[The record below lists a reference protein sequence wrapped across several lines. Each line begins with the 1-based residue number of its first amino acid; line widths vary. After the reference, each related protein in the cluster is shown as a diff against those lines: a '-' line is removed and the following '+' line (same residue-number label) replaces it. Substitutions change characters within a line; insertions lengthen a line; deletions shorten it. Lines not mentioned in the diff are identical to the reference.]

1 MISGRMDQKPPL
13 LARLIGL
20 TVAVEPRELKAVVL
34 AFLFN
39 FVLLGSYYILRPVRD
54 TMATVFGVQ
63 ALQDLFTGTFVITLI
78 LAPVFA
84 WCATK
89 VKLARLLPG
98 VFWIL
103 LINILIFYVFFR
115 LVPQN
120 RWLAAAFYWWL
131 SVVNLFLISMFWAFM
146 ADVFSPAQAT
156 RLFAFIAAGGSIG
169 AIAGPLVTRSLAGI
183 VGVSGLLLVA
193 GAGFL
198 CVIALIHAL
207 MREKEKLRAR
217 DEQAQQT
224 TLDHNLPGNPLR
236 GFALLLKSPFL
247 LNQAAFMLLMTWI
260 ATIFYFLQT
269 DIIAK
274 SFPGV
279 ESRAVAFAD
288 VDLFVNVCSAV
299 ILIFGLGRVLQRFGV
314 TASLLLTPVLMAGA
328 CLAIAVAPTFF
339 LIQAGRA
346 TQRISQYGVARPSR
360 EVLFT
365 VVDQQSK
372 YKAKNVIDTT
382 VYRFGDLSS
391 AWMLTVLRAAG
402 FGLLGAMTFGI
413 AVSAVWGAVAV
424 ALGRRY
430 EALGGKPVE

>member
-1 MISGRMDQKPPL
+1 MDQKPPL

-20 TVAVEPRELKAVVL
+20 TVAIEPQERKAVML

-63 ALQDLFTGTFVITLI
+63 ALQDLFTGTFIITLI
-78 LAPVFA
+78 CAPIFA
-84 WCATK
+84 WCAAK

-115 LVPQN
+115 LAPQN

-193 GAGFL
+193 GAGFF

-217 DEQAQQT
+217 GEQAQQT

-269 DIIAK
+269 DLIAK
-274 SFPGV
+274 AFPGV

-288 VDLFVNVCSAV
+288 VDLFVNICSAI
-299 ILIFGLGRVLQRFGV
+299 ILIFGLGRVLPRFGV

-328 CLAIAVAPTFF
+328 CLAIALAPSFF

-346 TQRISQYGVARPSR
+346 TQRISQYAIARPSR

-391 AWMLTVLRAAG
+391 AWMLAGLRAAG

-413 AVSAVWGAVAV
+413 AVSAAWGAVAV
-424 ALGRRY
+424 TLGRRY
-430 EALGGKPVE
+430 EALGGKPAAVAAE